1 MTKARFQF
9 KFLRLK
15 INFWWF
21 RLVSVLAKGSGQRFW
36 PKVLAKGSGQF
47 QVSVLDLNQ
56 KPDLGRTLPQMQAEQ
71 FSFLQI
77 SLFAFMA

>member
-21 RLVSVLAKGSGQRFW
+21 RLVS
-36 PKVLAKGSGQF
+36 VLAKGSGQF